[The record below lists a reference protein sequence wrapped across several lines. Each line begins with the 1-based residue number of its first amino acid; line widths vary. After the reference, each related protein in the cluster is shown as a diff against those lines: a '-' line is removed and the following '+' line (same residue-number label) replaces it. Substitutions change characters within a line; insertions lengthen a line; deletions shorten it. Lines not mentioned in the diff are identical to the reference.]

1 MPLLAFISKI
11 AEGLATANKAPRA
24 VDRPSKTTSLNDV
37 PAAKH
42 KLSQPLRCND
52 GRYDSLHHWP
62 EYLST
67 MVNCSLS
74 KVGNRPV

>member
-1 MPLLAFISKI
+1 MSLLAFISKI
-11 AEGLATANKAPRA
+11 AECLGTANKAPRA
-24 VDRPSKTTSLNDV
+24 VGRPSKTTWMNDV

-42 KLSQPLRCND
+42 KLSQPLRFND

-67 MVNCSLS
+67 MVNCSLC